1 MTVNPVKI
9 FGRGHSLCLQ
19 RLLQTSLVEECF
31 ADVIL
36 NTFSSTCNDRKTVR
50 GNKSVLAASSPFLN
64 QLLRDVPKEED
75 AVIIFADYCQ
85 DDPGYLLNY
94 VYTGQVA
101 CDSPEQ
107 RTLIENFFEELKI
120 GHSQDSV
127 NSIKQEA
134 RKLSKPKAPK
144 PLEKSR
150 VKPNNLKRKKY
161 RKVSTVLTERDYPYS
176 GRPFEADRLEVT
188 LEDPSEIAKQNEFMW
203 NPDFSRFKS
212 LLEKSS
218 IKYDILPG
226 IDKCSKSSII
236 DWPRLNDRLGIY
248 FDSQLYNYYQGLVKS
263 LPPIRIYLNIDD
275 VDTDQFDNVPKKEP
289 ELHRFQKPTFVYG
302 RIRYLTQTRRKIFSG
317 RLAVKEMCLVNGKR

>member
-31 ADVIL
+31 SDVIL

-107 RTLIENFFEELKI
+107 RTLIENFLEELKI

-150 VKPNNLKRKKY
+150 
-161 RKVSTVLTERDYPYS
+161 
-176 GRPFEADRLEVT
+176 
-188 LEDPSEIAKQNEFMW
+188 EI
-203 NPDFSRFKS
+203 
-212 LLEKSS
+212 
-218 IKYDILPG
+218 
-226 IDKCSKSSII
+226 
-236 DWPRLNDRLGIY
+236 
-248 FDSQLYNYYQGLVKS
+248 
-263 LPPIRIYLNIDD
+263 IRIREDHLKLID
-275 VDTDQFDNVPKKEP
+275 
-289 ELHRFQKPTFVYG
+289 
-302 RIRYLTQTRRKIFSG
+302 
-317 RLAVKEMCLVNGKR
+317 